1 MVDIRTSVK
10 LMTASTLNR
19 RRCLIFRILIM
30 TAAVPSENDEE
41 LSPSQSPSTST
52 LVLRVQ
58 IPVRLFHLNLFII
71 LKGGSAA
78 KTVP

>member
-1 MVDIRTSVK
+1 
-10 LMTASTLNR
+10 
-19 RRCLIFRILIM
+19 M

-58 IPVRLFHLNLFII
+58 IPVRLFHLFII